1 MSEHLANRL
10 EDTMGVDPRAAIG
23 THALVSIAIS
33 LRRIADCLEA
43 PEPKQS
49 ANINCLLWEIAQRAG
64 DMVNR

>member
-10 EDTMGVDPRAAIG
+10 EDTTGVNTREPTY

-33 LRRIADCLEA
+33 LKRIADCLEA
-43 PEPKQS
+43 PDPKHS

-64 DMVNR
+64 DMANR